1 MYKSYCKSPIGL
13 IEIRANDS
21 GLLVVTFLNEEGQTA
36 DAPSNAITEKTA
48 SQLNEYFA
56 GTRTIF
62 NVPLAPLGTP
72 FQQQVWTE
80 LLRIPFGKTDSYSAI
95 AQKLNNPLSVRA
107 VGTANGRNP
116 IAVIIPCHRVIGASG
131 HLTGYAGGLWRKE
144 FLLDLE
150 NASHSKQ
157 IKLW

>member
-1 MYKSYCKSPIGL
+1 MYKSYYKSPIGL

-21 GLLVVTFLNEEGQTA
+21 GLLVVTFLNEEGQTE
-36 DAPSNAITEKTA
+36 DAPSNTITEKTA
-48 SQLNEYFA
+48 SQLTEYFA
-56 GTRTIF
+56 GTRPIF
-62 NVPLAPLGTP
+62 DVPLAPFGTP
-72 FQQQVWTE
+72 FQQQVWAE

-131 HLTGYAGGLWRKE
+131 ALTGYAGGLWRKE

-157 IKLW
+157 MKLW